1 MMVADDDP
9 TMVVADDDLDMVADD
24 DPTTEASG
32 GRTPDLGFFLE
43 VWVYIEEFCVDFTS
57 GGSPGCPRGRGCALG
72 GWARPPPLWAAQD
85 SSGPTPVLHGL
96 LLVHK
101 KS

>member
-43 VWVYIEEFCVDFTS
+43 VWVYIEEFCVDFT
-57 GGSPGCPRGRGCALG
+57 
-72 GWARPPPLWAAQD
+72 
-85 SSGPTPVLHGL
+85 
-96 LLVHK
+96 
-101 KS
+101 